1 MTADADV
8 VAGGGQ
14 VARDARTWTRVLSYW
29 HLAFYVLVA
38 IAAGSL
44 VAADPGALRRGDP
57 DLLVALV
64 ALAALVL
71 VYWSVG
77 RRAVDEEELG
87 LGYAYLA
94 VLFAV
99 TALVTGLNPMGT
111 VLLFVAYSQVWLLA
125 PSTRAGAWLCAVLT
139 TLVTLSLLFRLRDS
153 GESPAVIAFQMLLG
167 FAFAILMGV
176 WLRTIIQQ
184 GERRSQLLDELQAA
198 QEELGRTQ
206 HAAGVTAERERVAR
220 EIHDTLAQG
229 FTSVV
234 MLAQTAAADLERGA
248 TDALATRL
256 SLIERTAR
264 ENLAEA
270 RSLVAAF
277 APPSLHD
284 STLPQ
289 ALERLAAAFAT
300 DTETTVKAEVDA
312 VESLPTGA
320 DVVLLRAAQESLSN
334 VRRHA
339 RASAVR
345 LVLRA
350 GATATT
356 LSVQDDGAGI
366 APGTREGFGLRG
378 MRERVLA
385 YGGTVDVTSD
395 DSGTCVTVIVPWSTV
410 PSITAPSSTVPSR
423 AVPSSALPTSS
434 HE

>member
-8 VAGGGQ
+8 VTVGGQ
-14 VARDARTWTRVLSYW
+14 VARDAHTWTRVLSYW

-44 VAADPGALRRGDP
+44 VAADPGALRRGDL
-57 DLLVALV
+57 DLLVALG
-64 ALAALVL
+64 ALGALVL

-77 RRAVDEEELG
+77 RRAVDEEAHG

-94 VLFAV
+94 VLFTV

-111 VLLFVAYSQVWLLA
+111 VLLFVAYSQIWLLA
-125 PSTRAGAWLCAVLT
+125 PTTRVGAWLCAVLT

-153 GESPAVIAFQMLLG
+153 GESTAVIAFQMLLG

-184 GERRSQLLDELQAA
+184 GERRSQLLDQLQAA

-234 MLAQTAAADLERGA
+234 MLAQTAAADLDRGA

-284 STLPQ
+284 STLSQ

-300 DTETTVKAEVDA
+300 DTETEVHAEVDR

-339 RASAVR
+339 RAQAVH
-345 LVLRA
+345 LTLRA
-350 GATATT
+350 GAATT
-356 LSVQDDGAGI
+356 TLGVRDDGTGI

-378 MRERVLA
+378 MRERVVA
-385 YGGTVDVTSD
+385 YGGTVEVTSD
-395 DSGTCVTVIVPWSTV
+395 DSGTCVTVVVPGVSDD
-410 PSITAPSSTVPSR
+410 
-423 AVPSSALPTSS
+423 
-434 HE
+434 